1 MSCAG
6 VLGHVSAQVFKNGLL
21 HRQDPQ
27 MRLHMHLRQIMTAK
41 STSPLPLP
49 LTCLFGTRAANSLS
63 RAWTL
68 SLLHQASE
76 DTKKR

>member
-1 MSCAG
+1 
-6 VLGHVSAQVFKNGLL
+6 VHEFLPAQVFKNGLL

-27 MRLHMHLRQIMTAK
+27 MRLHMQIITAK

-49 LTCLFGTRAANSLS
+49 LTCLFSTRAANSLS

-68 SLLHQASE
+68 SLLHQVSE